1 MAIRKWIFGPL
12 IIVILLIGLSSCA
25 PPSNLPEGPTPIPTL
40 IPVTDIPD
48 FSEPMQTP
56 SFAILS
62 YPARPPSASNG
73 QSIYLEYCA
82 ECHGDDGSGVVTG
95 SRNFQDLDYMRGE
108 TPANFYVAVT
118 EGRGEMPGYN
128 DTLTSDDRWDV
139 VFYVW
144 RHSTTADTLQLGEDV
159 YRERCA
165 TCHGEDGSGELLGS
179 ANFTDLRQMDELA
192 PRDLYLTVTQ
202 GRGSMP
208 AMQSL
213 LTQDER
219 WAVIDYLRTYTY
231 DPSVSQEI
239 GMVDTLEETTLEGST
254 QVAACAT
261 EASNPFDWDDETVI
275 SAGEATYLLQC
286 AMCHG
291 PDGSGGLPN
300 TPDFTSSEISDDLI
314 ENAGQN
320 LCSIID
326 GIGVMPAF
334 GGALSED
341 ELWQVLTFIG
351 SLGER

>member
-1 MAIRKWIFGPL
+1 MAKRKLKFA
-12 IIVILLIGLSSCA
+12 ILLVTGIMFVAAACA

-40 IPVTDIPD
+40 MPVTDIPD
-48 FSEPMQTP
+48 ITEPTQAP

-62 YPARPPSASNG
+62 YPARPPSSEDG
-73 QSIYLEYCA
+73 QSIYTELCA

-95 SRNFQDLDYMRGE
+95 SRNFQDLDYMRGV
-108 TPANFYVAVT
+108 TPADFYVAIT
-118 EGRGEMPGYN
+118 EGRGDMPGYN
-128 DTLTSDDRWDV
+128 DTLSSDERWDV

-144 RHSTTADTLQLGEDV
+144 RHSTTSDLLGLGEEV
-159 YRERCA
+159 YDERCGS
-165 TCHGEDGSGELLGS
+165 CHGVDGSGELLGS

-213 LTQDER
+213 LSQAER
-219 WAVIDYLRTYTY
+219 WAVIDYLRTFSY
-231 DPSVSQEI
+231 DPMVPQEI
-239 GMVDTLEETTLEGST
+239 GIASPAGATQTEEPLASTCPPGQVNPYAWDDSDVILEG
-254 QVAACAT
+254 QAA
-261 EASNPFDWDDETVI
+261 
-275 SAGEATYLLQC
+275 YLLQC
-286 AMCHG
+286 ALCHG

-300 TPDFTSSEISDDLI
+300 TPDFTTSEISNALR
-314 ENAGQN
+314 ENPGQSI
-320 LCSIID
+320 CSITE

-351 SLGER
+351 SLGEP

>member
-1 MAIRKWIFGPL
+1 MAKRKWIFGTML
-12 IIVILLIGLSSCA
+12 VAGLLLGVSACA

-40 IPVTDIPD
+40 IPVTDFPD
-48 FSEPMQTP
+48 ITQPTQAP

-62 YPARPPSASNG
+62 YPARPPSSNDG
-73 QSIYLEYCA
+73 LSIYFEHCA
-82 ECHGDDGSGVVTG
+82 ECHGDDGSGVVPG

-118 EGRGEMPGYN
+118 EGRGDMPGYN
-128 DTLTSDDRWDV
+128 DILSSDERWDV

-144 RHSTTADTLQLGEDV
+144 RHSTSADLLELGDEV
-159 YRERCA
+159 YAERCA
-165 TCHGEDGSGELLGS
+165 SCHGEDGSGELLGS

-213 LTQDER
+213 LSQDER
-219 WAVIDYLRTYTY
+219 WAVIDYLRTFTY
-231 DPSVSQEI
+231 DSNVPQEI
-239 GMVDTLEETTLEGST
+239 GLVST
-254 QVAACAT
+254 GTEISGVPDQPSECQPDAT
-261 EASNPFDWDDETVI
+261 NPYAWDDPAGI

-286 AMCHG
+286 ALCHG

-300 TPDFTSSEISDDLI
+300 TPDFTTTEVSNDLI
-314 ENAGQN
+314 ENSGRYFCA
-320 LCSIID
+320 LIE

-334 GGALSED
+334 GGALSDNEI
-341 ELWQVLTFIG
+341 WQVLTYMS
-351 SLGER
+351 SLAQQ